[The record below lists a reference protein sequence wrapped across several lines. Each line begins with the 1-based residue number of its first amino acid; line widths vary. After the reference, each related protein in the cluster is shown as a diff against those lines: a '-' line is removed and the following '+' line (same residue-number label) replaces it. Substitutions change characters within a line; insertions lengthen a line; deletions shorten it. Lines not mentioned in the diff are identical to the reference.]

1 MHIYKQI
8 FHIKNLIFNTKKT
21 IILIFILV
29 NGFGLLYYKNLEKVY
44 LADIRI
50 TAIPPPEILA
60 VDIFSIYEDAFRNKE
75 NFENWVQLQNKNI
88 EEIQISINEIL
99 GYQVDEKGLF
109 IYNKLVFRNAKTFQ
123 RSIYLTV
130 PAENQE
136 NLKDIFLYSLYVAD
150 LFNKQE
156 ESKRKKFNSQ
166 LWLNKL
172 DLILQNLKIN
182 YTVDI
187 NSTASENER
196 SSEKFLTFLRSLTD
210 QLRDLDAAE
219 NITNAGKIEPSEVQS
234 ARQVAP
240 QVVVTPPKSI
250 YS

>member
-1 MHIYKQI
+1 M
-8 FHIKNLIFNTKKT
+8 
-21 IILIFILV
+21 
-29 NGFGLLYYKNLEKVY
+29 
-44 LADIRI
+44 
-50 TAIPPPEILA
+50 
-60 VDIFSIYEDAFRNKE
+60 
-75 NFENWVQLQNKNI
+75 
-88 EEIQISINEIL
+88 
-99 GYQVDEKGLF
+99 
-109 IYNKLVFRNAKTFQ
+109 
-123 RSIYLTV
+123 
-130 PAENQE
+130 
-136 NLKDIFLYSLYVAD
+136 YVAD

-156 ESKRKKFNSQ
+156 ETKRKKFNSQ

-219 NITNAGKIEPSEVQS
+219 NITNAGKYKPSQVQS
-234 ARQVAP
+234 AQQVAP

-250 YS
+250 YTNSLTLNKLLFTSIVLSVFFICVFLIYKDFKNSNLK

>member
-60 VDIFSIYEDAFRNKE
+60 VDIFSIYEAAFRNKE

-109 IYNKLVFRNAKTFQ
+109 IYNKFH
-123 RSIYLTV
+123 
-130 PAENQE
+130 
-136 NLKDIFLYSLYVAD
+136 
-150 LFNKQE
+150 
-156 ESKRKKFNSQ
+156 
-166 LWLNKL
+166 
-172 DLILQNLKIN
+172 N
-182 YTVDI
+182 Y
-187 NSTASENER
+187 
-196 SSEKFLTFLRSLTD
+196 
-210 QLRDLDAAE
+210 
-219 NITNAGKIEPSEVQS
+219 
-234 ARQVAP
+234 
-240 QVVVTPPKSI
+240 
-250 YS
+250 